1 MAPIRRKP
9 VRLDW
14 RTRTALHEAG
24 HVVASVALGRKV
36 RSATIV
42 PEGDRLGSVR
52 TSRLRRLDPAAT
64 DRRMRMTIERE
75 VMILLAG
82 SVAEQLAGAGPHGGR
97 RDRRDALALVGFL
110 SGSAS
115 EEEAY
120 VRWLRER
127 TRTLLRIH
135 WAAVQAVAKALLA
148 KGTLNGASVRE
159 IARSADEGLAHR

>member
-1 MAPIRRKP
+1 
-9 VRLDW
+9 
-14 RTRTALHEAG
+14 
-24 HVVASVALGRKV
+24 
-36 RSATIV
+36 
-42 PEGDRLGSVR
+42 
-52 TSRLRRLDPAAT
+52 
-64 DRRMRMTIERE
+64 
-75 VMILLAG
+75 
-82 SVAEQLAGAGPHGGR
+82 
-97 RDRRDALALVGFL
+97 LALVGFL